1 LAAVDWLAVLMPPEL
16 QLDDVFP
23 GLLEPEDANWVEEQI
38 VAGNLGLSDI
48 QELIFQ
54 IIETASARKWW
65 VTMRLV
71 DLARRSWDAIGGEM
85 LSRGVDAGAL
95 SLSGWLD
102 ILLITVLRNME
113 QKDITLFNMRLEAPP
128 EGEQPEPEELEM
140 SRSAFMALGG

>member
-1 LAAVDWLAVLMPPEL
+1 
-16 QLDDVFP
+16 
-23 GLLEPEDANWVEEQI
+23 
-38 VAGNLGLSDI
+38 
-48 QELIFQ
+48 
-54 IIETASARKWW
+54 
-65 VTMRLV
+65 MRLV